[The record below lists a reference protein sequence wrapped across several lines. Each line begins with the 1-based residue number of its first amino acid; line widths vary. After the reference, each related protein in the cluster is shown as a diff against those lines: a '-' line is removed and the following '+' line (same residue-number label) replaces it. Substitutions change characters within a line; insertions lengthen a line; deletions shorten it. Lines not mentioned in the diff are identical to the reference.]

1 MFKKMRGFT
10 LIELL
15 IVVAI
20 IGILAALLVPNAL
33 QALQKAKQKS
43 CMKEI
48 MTVSTGA
55 LDFVTDNGDWT
66 ATAQAGAL
74 AQGNDFIQALAPFYV
89 KSVPVN
95 DPWNTTYMVYV
106 GTACSGIIGDVPDTE
121 LGDEDF
127 VIWSYGRAGVAG
139 GGLSVDDYTISNPEA
154 TLFSVVS
161 MESFKNDLAAWS
173 GNWIV
178 APRSTAADAGGSTT
192 P

>member
-43 CMKEI
+43 AMKEI

-55 LDFVTDNGDWT
+55 LDYITDVGDWI
-66 ATAQAGAL
+66 AVPQDGAL
-74 AQGNDFIQALAPFYV
+74 AQGNAFIQALAPFYV

-95 DPWNTTYMVYV
+95 DPWNTTYFVHV
-106 GTACSGIIGDVPDTE
+106 GTACSGNVGNVPDTE

-127 VIWSYGRAGVAG
+127 IIYSYARG
-139 GGLSVDDYTISNPEA
+139 GAPGPDIAVSDYDMANPET
-154 TLFSVVS
+154 TLYSVVN
-161 MESFKNDLAAWS
+161 MATFTNDLAAWS

-178 APRSTAADAGGSTT
+178 APRATAADAAASTT

>member
-1 MFKKMRGFT
+1 MLKKMRGFT

-55 LDFVTDNGDWT
+55 LDYITDNGSWLNV
-66 ATAQAGAL
+66 AQDGPL
-74 AQGNDFIQALAPFYV
+74 VQGNPFIQALAPFYV

-95 DPWNTTYMVYV
+95 DPWNTTYFVHV
-106 GTACSGIIGDVPDTE
+106 GGACSGNIGNVPDTE
-121 LGDEDF
+121 LSDEDF
-127 VIWSYGRAGVAG
+127 VVYSYARGGVAG
-139 GGLSVDDYTISNPEA
+139 PIIGFNDYDMTNPEA
-154 TLFSVVS
+154 TLYNIVS
-161 MESFKNDLAAWS
+161 MQAFTNDLSAWS

-178 APRSTAADAGGSTT
+178 APRSTSADAAGSTT

>member
-1 MFKKMRGFT
+1 MLKKMRGFT

-55 LDFVTDNGDWT
+55 LDYITDNGTWT
-66 ATAQAGAL
+66 GVAQDGAL
-74 AQGNDFIQALAPFYV
+74 ATGNTFVRALSPFYV

-95 DPWNTTYMVYV
+95 DPWNTTYFVHV
-106 GTACSGIIGDVPDTE
+106 GDSCQGVIGNVPNTE
-121 LGDEDF
+121 LSDEDF
-127 VIWSYGRAGVAG
+127 VIYSYARGGDEGPTVA
-139 GGLSVDDYTISNPEA
+139 LSDYDIDNPEA
-154 TLFSVVS
+154 TLYSVVN
-161 MESFKNDLAAWS
+161 METFTNDLAAWS

-178 APRSTAADAGGSTT
+178 APRSSAADAAGSTT

>member
-1 MFKKMRGFT
+1 MLKKMRGFT

-43 CMKEI
+43 AMKEI

-55 LDFVTDNGDWT
+55 LDYITDNGTWD
-66 ATAQAGAL
+66 AVAQDGPL
-74 AQGNDFIQALAPFYV
+74 AQGNPFIQALAPFYV

-95 DPWNTTYMVYV
+95 DPWNTTYFVHV
-106 GTACSGIIGDVPDTE
+106 GDACSGNIGNVPDTE
-121 LGDEDF
+121 LSDEDF
-127 VIWSYGRAGVAG
+127 VIYSYARGGDPGPLVAY
-139 GGLSVDDYTISNPEA
+139 SDYDYQNPEA
-154 TLFSVVS
+154 TLYSVVN
-161 MESFKNDLAAWS
+161 MQTFTNDLSAWS

-178 APRSTAADAGGSTT
+178 APRSTAADAASGS
-192 P
+192 

>member
-1 MFKKMRGFT
+1 MLKKMRGFT

-43 CMKEI
+43 AMKEI

-55 LDFVTDNGDWT
+55 LDYITDNGDWT
-66 ATAQAGAL
+66 GVAQDGPL
-74 AQGNDFIQALAPFYV
+74 AQGNPFIQALAPFYV

-95 DPWNTTYMVYV
+95 DPWNTTYFVHVADSCV
-106 GTACSGIIGDVPDTE
+106 GNIGNVPDTE
-121 LGDEDF
+121 LSDEDF
-127 VIWSYGRAGVAG
+127 VIYSYARGGVAG
-139 GGLSVDDYTISNPEA
+139 PIIGFNDYDMADPEA
-154 TLFSVVS
+154 TLYSVVN
-161 MESFKNDLAAWS
+161 MQTFTNDLSAWS

-178 APRSTAADAGGSTT
+178 APRSTSADAGSGS
-192 P
+192 

>member
-1 MFKKMRGFT
+1 MLKKMRGFT

-55 LDFVTDNGDWT
+55 LDYITDNGDWT
-66 ATAQAGAL
+66 GASNVGAL
-74 AQGNDFIQALAPFYV
+74 AQGCVFITHLAPFYV

-95 DPWNTTYMVYV
+95 DPWNTPYQVYTDAGCV
-106 GTACSGIIGDVPDTE
+106 GQIGNVPPEE
-121 LGDEDF
+121 LSDEDF
-127 VIWSYGRAGVAG
+127 LVVSYARG
-139 GGLSVDDYTISNPEA
+139 GIPGPDISCATYDITNPEL
-154 TLFSVVS
+154 TLYSVVN
-161 MESFKNDLAAWS
+161 MQTFTNDLAAWS

-178 APRSTAADAGGSTT
+178 APRSTAADAASGS
-192 P
+192 

>member
-1 MFKKMRGFT
+1 MLKKMRGFT

-20 IGILAALLVPNAL
+20 IGILAALLIPNAL

-55 LDFVTDNGDWT
+55 LDFITDKGDWT
-66 ATAQAGAL
+66 DVGAQVGAL
-74 AQGNDFIQALAPFYV
+74 VQQCNFITALAPFYV
-89 KSVPVN
+89 KSIPVN
-95 DPWNTTYMVYV
+95 DPWNSAYMVYV
-106 GTACSGIIGDVPDTE
+106 ADGCQGIIGDVPDTE

-127 VIWSYGRAGVAG
+127 LIYSYARGGAAGA
-139 GGLSVDDYTISNPEA
+139 GLSIADYTLANPEA
-154 TLFSVVS
+154 TLYAVVS

-178 APRSTAADAGGSTT
+178 APRATSVSGN
-192 P
+192 

>member
-1 MFKKMRGFT
+1 MLKKMRGFT

-43 CMKEI
+43 AMKEI

-55 LDFVTDNGDWT
+55 LDYITDNGTWD
-66 ATAQAGAL
+66 AVAQDGPL
-74 AQGNDFIQALAPFYV
+74 AQGNIFIQALAPFYV

-95 DPWNTTYMVYV
+95 DPWNTTYFVHV
-106 GTACSGIIGDVPDTE
+106 GAACSGNIGNVPDTE
-121 LGDEDF
+121 LSDEDF
-127 VIWSYGRAGVAG
+127 VIYSYARGGAAGPIISYA
-139 GGLSVDDYTISNPEA
+139 DYDYQNPEA
-154 TLFSVVS
+154 TLYSVVN
-161 MESFKNDLAAWS
+161 MQTFTNDLSAWS

-178 APRSTAADAGGSTT
+178 APRASAADAAASGS
-192 P
+192 